1 MEQLAYVI
9 YTSGSTGRPKGV
21 GVGRGAFAAH
31 AGRMRRRFGLGPAD
45 RVLQFAALAFDA
57 SVEQIFPAL
66 TCGAALVLPEH
77 GLIAP
82 DQLLTHLQHHE
93 VTVMEVVPAY
103 LGELV
108 AELSGTGAADLDLS
122 RLRLLVLGGDVVR
135 PADLAWWHQRF
146 PDMAVVNTYGPTEA
160 TVSSTVFDVPA
171 GVGEWEGGV
180 PLGRA
185 VGDRCLYVLDERLRE
200 VPVGAVGELFIGG
213 ALLAR
218 GYVGRA
224 GLTAERFVPDPF
236 GAGPGGRLY
245 RTGDLVRWRNDGQL
259 AFCGRADDQVKVRG
273 FRVETGEV
281 EARLREHPGVDDAA
295 VVVWQDRLVAYLAGR
310 RGPTGDEVRDWLG
323 ERLPAYMVP
332 ALSIALDEL
341 PRTVGGKVDRGRL
354 PDPDQH
360 RPDLRESY
368 QAPRTPTEQAVA
380 EVWQEV
386 LRLDRIGIHDNFFD
400 LGGHSLLAT
409 RAVIRLRAVFGVDVG
424 VRTLFERPTIT
435 GLADAVE
442 EQLMREIAAMSAED
456 VEQALR
462 EQELSEDVERALGEQ
477 DRVEKEQQA

>member
-1 MEQLAYVI
+1 MLADVGASVVLEGVLPEGGREDDPGVPVGVGQLAYVI
-9 YTSGSTGRPKGV
+9 FTSGSTGRPKGV
-21 GVGRGAFAAH
+21 GVSRGGFAAH
-31 AGRMRRRFGLGPAD
+31 VGRMRRRFGLGADD

-66 TCGAALVLPEH
+66 SCGAALVLPEH

-82 DQLLTHLQHHE
+82 DRLLTHLQEHQ

-108 AELSGTGAADLDLS
+108 AELSGTGATAFDLG

-135 PADLAWWHQRF
+135 PADITRWHQHF

-160 TVSSTVFDVPA
+160 TVSTTVFDVPA

-185 VGDRCLYVLDERLRE
+185 VGERCLYVLDQRLRE

-213 ALLAR
+213 PVLAR

-236 GAGPGGRLY
+236 GTDPGGRLY

-281 EARLREHPGVDDAA
+281 EARLREHPGIEDAA

-310 RGPTGDEVRDWLG
+310 HGQGAPAGDEVRDWLG
-323 ERLPAYMVP
+323 QRLPAYMVP
-332 ALSIALDEL
+332 ALCVTVDQL

-354 PDPDQH
+354 PDP
-360 RPDLRESY
+360 
-368 QAPRTPTEQAVA
+368 
-380 EVWQEV
+380 
-386 LRLDRIGIHDNFFD
+386 
-400 LGGHSLLAT
+400 
-409 RAVIRLRAVFGVDVG
+409 
-424 VRTLFERPTIT
+424 
-435 GLADAVE
+435 
-442 EQLMREIAAMSAED
+442 
-456 VEQALR
+456 
-462 EQELSEDVERALGEQ
+462 
-477 DRVEKEQQA
+477 